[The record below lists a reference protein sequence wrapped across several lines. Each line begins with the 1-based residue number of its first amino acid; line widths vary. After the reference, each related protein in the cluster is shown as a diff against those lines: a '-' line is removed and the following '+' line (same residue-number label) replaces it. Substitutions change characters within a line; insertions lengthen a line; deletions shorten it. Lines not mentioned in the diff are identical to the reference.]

1 MKTRNEVIEKH
12 LLTEEVILEV
22 IHVIIHSKSDGKDYS
37 EF

>member
-12 LLTEEVILEV
+12 LLIEEVIEV
-22 IHVIIHSKSDGKDYS
+22 IHVFLHSKSDGKDYS